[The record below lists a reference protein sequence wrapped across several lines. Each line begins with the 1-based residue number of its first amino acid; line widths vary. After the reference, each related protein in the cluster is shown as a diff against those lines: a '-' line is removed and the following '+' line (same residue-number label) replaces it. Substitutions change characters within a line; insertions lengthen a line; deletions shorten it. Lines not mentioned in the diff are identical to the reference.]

1 MKNQKTKYNIWID
14 FWIELSSN
22 GRYNTAV
29 QKYVHK
35 EYLSWTGTGLVGN
48 VGGQLGLWLGFS
60 FTGFIAGVVNLAPK
74 MWYLTKNISQNNFYI
89 LNQHE

>member
-1 MKNQKTKYNIWID
+1 MDEYIIWVEFMK
-14 FWIELSSN
+14 EVSSN
-22 GRYNTAV
+22 GRYTTTV
-29 QKYVHK
+29 QKHVHK

-74 MWYLTKNISQNNFYI
+74 IWYLTKKYISK
-89 LNQHE
+89 